1 MNYIN
6 IEGVISRISN
16 KYKDKNITFFEIAR
30 NNEYMKDGFIKKDT
44 SFFSAVIDTDLLCKY
59 KNILKVGQ
67 RVVVSGIPNSYF
79 DKEGRKCFAIR
90 VLNICLASEYQKDKE
105 SYSGPKFGFD
115 DDGVMLWNGKRC
127 ESIPMNPDEEKEIKD
142 ILSQYEI

>member
-44 SFFSAVIDTDLLCKY
+44 SFFSAVIDNDLLREY
-59 KNILKVGQ
+59 KNIFKVGQ
-67 RVVVSGIPNSYF
+67 KVVVSGIPNSYF
-79 DKEGRKCFAIR
+79 DKEGRKCFTIKVFKI
-90 VLNICLASEYQKDKE
+90 VLSSEYKNE
-105 SYSGPKFGFD
+105 IINYSGPKISFD
-115 DDGVMLWNGKRC
+115 TDGVMLWNGKRC
-127 ESIPMNPDEEKEIKD
+127 ESIPLNPDEEKEIKD